1 MAGSEVTG
9 KAVGVS
15 EQGNPFHK
23 EIEKITTELGP
34 FLVRKN
40 QAYGDATRRIV
51 TVLEAFY
58 PGGIAHDQ
66 IQNAYYMI
74 QILNKLS
81 RIAENNDPLG
91 EDPWLDCAGY
101 SVLAHAKRELEKK
114 KGTSNASR

>member
-1 MAGSEVTG
+1 MS
-9 KAVGVS
+9 S
-15 EQGNPFHK
+15 DNPFHQ
-23 EIEKITTELGP
+23 ELLTVTGELGP
-34 FLVRKN
+34 FLVEKN
-40 QAYGDATRRIV
+40 SAYGDATRRIV

-58 PGGIAHDQ
+58 PLGIPNGQ

-101 SVLAHAKRELEKK
+101 AVLAHAKRQLERKK
-114 KGTSNASR
+114 NDNENAH

>member
-1 MAGSEVTG
+1 MSE
-9 KAVGVS
+9 
-15 EQGNPFHK
+15 NPFHAQ
-23 EIEKITTELGP
+23 ILAITGDLGP
-34 FLVRKN
+34 FLVKKN
-40 QAYGDATRRIV
+40 SAYGDATRRIV

-58 PGGIAHDQ
+58 PAGIPHDQ

-101 SVLAHAKRELEKK
+101 AVLAHAKRELEK
-114 KGTSNASR
+114 SNAGS